1 MQKQKKKQ
9 KQRQAMAVSAGLT
22 ILRLAIVVGVA
33 ALILN
38 IGQMS
43 YKLGYAVVAD
53 VSMEEEPGKDVN
65 VTLDGSMGVKDV
77 AKLLERKGLIE
88 DADIF
93 LIQLKL
99 NKYESK
105 LHLGS
110 YVLNTSMT
118 PKEMMQVMAGE
129 TEQSEESEE

>member
-1 MQKQKKKQ
+1 MQRKKSTQ
-9 KQRQAMAVSAGLT
+9 TQSVLLSAALF
-22 ILRLAIVVGVA
+22 ILRLAILVVVIIA
-33 ALILN
+33 ILQV
-38 IGQMS
+38 GERA
-43 YKLGYAVVAD
+43 YKLGYAIVAD
-53 VSMEEEPGKDVN
+53 VAMEEEPGRDIN

-93 LIQLKL
+93 QVQLKL
-99 NKYESK
+99 NKYDSK

-118 PKEMMQVMAGE
+118 PKEMMQIMAGE
-129 TEQSEESEE
+129 TDQSEEAEEE